1 MNIFILIF
9 LLEEFWFPIYGN
21 SILKF
26 RFKSQVVLNNIINNS
41 TSGIWI
47 WEHHKDGTQMA
58 EVRGDTLLMQQRPTG
73 YIITQKWR

>member
-9 LLEEFWFPIYGN
+9 LLEEFWFPIYGS

-41 TSGIWI
+41 TSGIRI

-58 EVRGDTLLMQQRPTG
+58 EVRGILYECNKDQLV
-73 YIITQKWR
+73 I